1 MARASEDP
9 AVYLKEL
16 THGPMELQ
24 IVRIGE
30 WRDGKFHGQG
40 TYTFADEEVLEGIWV
55 NGCLEDFCM

>member
-30 WRDGKFHGQG
+30 WRDGRFHGQG
-40 TYTFADEEVLEGIWV
+40 TYTFT
-55 NGCLEDFCM
+55 NGKKIVGLRRAGELVKQSR

>member
-40 TYTFADEEVLEGIWV
+40 T
-55 NGCLEDFCM
+55 